1 MQHIWHSSI
10 HWKCMIL
17 NYIQMLN
24 SKNMNIK
31 EIYSIP
37 QVKWMAL
44 EKPQQDQLKLI
55 LLEAD
60 PNWEQVST

>member
-1 MQHIWHSSI
+1 
-10 HWKCMIL
+10 
-17 NYIQMLN
+17 
-24 SKNMNIK
+24 MNIK
-31 EIYSIP
+31 EIHTIP

-44 EKPQQDQLKLI
+44 EKPQQDQLNLI

>member
-1 MQHIWHSSI
+1 
-10 HWKCMIL
+10 
-17 NYIQMLN
+17 
-24 SKNMNIK
+24 MNIK

-60 PNWEQVST
+60 PNWEQVSTYREFGIRKL

>member
-1 MQHIWHSSI
+1 
-10 HWKCMIL
+10 
-17 NYIQMLN
+17 
-24 SKNMNIK
+24 MNIK
-31 EIYSIP
+31 EIYSIA

-44 EKPQQDQLKLI
+44 EKPQQDHLRLI